1 MLAILLLLVLA
12 INGGLFTG
20 TIVYSAYKAA
30 RYDQA
35 ISFIQQMRLA

>member
-20 TIVYSAYKAA
+20 TIMYSAYKAA

-35 ISFIQQMRLA
+35 ISFIEKMLHA

>member
-20 TIVYSAYKAA
+20 TIVYSAYQA
-30 RYDQA
+30 DQHDKT
-35 ISFIQQMRLA
+35 ISFIEQLWRA